1 MMVHE
6 EERWVYLGIP
16 KTAST
21 SLHRFFEAHGAHA
34 TRAYQHD
41 MQVPEAW
48 RDWLVFA
55 TTLNPFRR
63 AHSLWRMLGNDHR
76 KGARW
81 TRELP
86 ADVIDGFPRF
96 VEELLLGPDRGMR
109 VFQGT
114 MSAWIARVPPGVR
127 LHLVPAEDLERGL
140 RELGLLRRKERVP
153 QLNRSGG
160 DLEEAY
166 DAGAAEGVRRW
177 AAEDFARLGY
187 PTRLEDWRRPPARLE
202 GRGPWG
208 LLGRSRVRVLDT
220 GDAERAPARAAQGM
234 RPSP

>member
-6 EERWVYLGIP
+6 AERWVYLGIP

-21 SLHRFFEAHGAHA
+21 ALHRFFEAHGARA
-34 TRAYQHD
+34 TAADQHD
-41 MQVPEAW
+41 LRVPEAW
-48 RDWLVFA
+48 RHWLVFA

-63 AHSLWRMLGNDHR
+63 AHSLWRMLRNDQR

-81 TRELP
+81 ARNAP
-86 ADVIDGFPRF
+86 DDVIGSFPRF
-96 VEELLLGPDRGMR
+96 VDEILLGPDRGLR
-109 VFQGT
+109 VFQGSMT
-114 MSAWIARVPPGVR
+114 FWIARVPPDIR

-140 RELGLLRRKERVP
+140 RELGLLRWRERVP
-153 QLNRSGG
+153 QVNRSGG
-160 DLEEAY
+160 DLERAY
-166 DAGAAEGVRRW
+166 DAGAEEGVRRW

-187 PTRLEDWRRPPARLE
+187 STRLEDWRRPPARLE

-208 LLGRSRVRVLDT
+208 LLGRTRIRVLDT